1 VESISSRYEKLTG
14 RSPSA
19 DLLASSLDDL
29 LKSLKTKFN
38 KSKAGAGGDG
48 NEQESTNPI
57 DTIWKLIASST
68 AGKINNSPLRRMQ
81 MAVMDENEGEED
93 QVRIVG
99 GGPNTKQKSE

>member
-38 KSKAGAGGDG
+38 KSKVAAGGPDG

-57 DTIWKLIASST
+57 DTIQKLIASST
-68 AGKINNSPLRRMQ
+68 AGKINSSPLRRMQ
-81 MAVMDENEGEED
+81 MAVMDEDEEED
-93 QVRIVG
+93 QVRIGVG
-99 GGPNTKQKSE
+99 ANTKQKSE

>member
-1 VESISSRYEKLTG
+1 MESISSRYEKLTG

-38 KSKAGAGGDG
+38 KSKVAEGA

-57 DTIWKLIASST
+57 DTIQKLIASST
-68 AGKINNSPLRRMQ
+68 AGKINSSPLRRMQ
-81 MAVMDENEGEED
+81 MAVMNEDEEEEK
-93 QVRIVG
+93 QVRMG
-99 GGPNTKQKSE
+99 GGPNTKQKIE

>member
-38 KSKAGAGGDG
+38 KSKAADG

-57 DTIWKLIASST
+57 DTIQKLIASST
-68 AGKINNSPLRRMQ
+68 AGKINSSPLRRMQ
-81 MAVMDENEGEED
+81 MAVMDEEEEED
-93 QVRIVG
+93 
-99 GGPNTKQKSE
+99 

>member
-38 KSKAGAGGDG
+38 KSKVADG

-57 DTIWKLIASST
+57 DTIQKLIASST
-68 AGKINNSPLRRMQ
+68 AGKINSSPLRRMQ
-81 MAVMDENEGEED
+81 MAVMDEEEEED
-93 QVRIVG
+93 QVRIGVG
-99 GGPNTKQKSE
+99 ANTKQKSE